1 MTRLRTKPSSRRE
14 SSLAFAPLS
23 PAVLVVALTI
33 MALTAGGAFCQD
45 QDLSGQLVTVKRVY
59 VDRLTGGETAAQM
72 RELLIASLQNA
83 RLFILTEKEERADMV
98 LKGAAEDLIFTDAFS
113 SSEGINM
120 RAGTSNGSGSS
131 TSSRYN
137 GASSGY
143 SDRSSRSL
151 NLGVGD
157 NESSNIKQRM
167 HEALATVRLVNK
179 DGDVVWSTTQESTG
193 AKFRGAS
200 ADVADRIT
208 RQLVSDYERVRKP
221 PANPET
227 RTAPAAR

>member
-1 MTRLRTKPSSRRE
+1 MTCLAITFLIVATAPG
-14 SSLAFAPLS
+14 AFA
-23 PAVLVVALTI
+23 
-33 MALTAGGAFCQD
+33 QE
-45 QDLSGQLVTVKRVY
+45 DLSGQLVTIKRVY

-143 SDRSSRSL
+143 SHRSSRSL

-157 NESSNIKQRM
+157 NESTNIKQRM

-221 PANPET
+221 ASSPET
-227 RTAPAAR
+227 RASPAPH